1 MIPYVYLRMYII
13 YILFYFYICVIKSL
27 SYIVI
32 ISADMQVECA
42 APRKERLARRE
53 KIINNRINQRNE
65 NKNEM
70 NKYVKAKA

>member
-1 MIPYVYLRMYII
+1 MCIYVCILYI

>member
-1 MIPYVYLRMYII
+1 MC
-13 YILFYFYICVIKSL
+13 ICVIKSL